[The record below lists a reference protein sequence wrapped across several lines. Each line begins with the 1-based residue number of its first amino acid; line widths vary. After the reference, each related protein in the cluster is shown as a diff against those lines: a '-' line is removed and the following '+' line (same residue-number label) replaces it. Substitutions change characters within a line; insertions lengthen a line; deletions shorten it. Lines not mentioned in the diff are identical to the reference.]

1 MDDGDADAQYGH
13 LKLPYIVTGGSRRV
27 GAGVLQDSGIIK
39 LIYNQSF
46 EFLISIYEV

>member
-1 MDDGDADAQYGH
+1 MDDGDAQYGH
-13 LKLPYIVTGGSRRV
+13 LELPYIVAGGSGRV

-39 LIYNQSF
+39 LIHNQSF